1 MRISS
6 EPLGSKDFF
15 NHKKQSPK
23 KKKKIKALK
32 SRSFLHHKTPL
43 GVEKVILSE
52 KMFEIHIT

>member
-6 EPLGSKDFF
+6 EPSGSKDFF

-23 KKKKIKALK
+23 KKKIKALK
-32 SRSFLHHKTPL
+32 SSFLHHKTPL

>member
-6 EPLGSKDFF
+6 EPSGSKDFF

-32 SRSFLHHKTPL
+32 SSFLHHKTPL

>member
-6 EPLGSKDFF
+6 EPSGSKDFF

-23 KKKKIKALK
+23 KKKIKALK
-32 SRSFLHHKTPL
+32 SSFLHHKTPL
-43 GVEKVILSE
+43 GVEKVILSK